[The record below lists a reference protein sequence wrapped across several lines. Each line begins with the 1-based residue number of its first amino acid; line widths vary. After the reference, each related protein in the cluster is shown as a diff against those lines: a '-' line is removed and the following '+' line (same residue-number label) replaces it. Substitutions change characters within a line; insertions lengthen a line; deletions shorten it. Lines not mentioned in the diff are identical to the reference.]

1 MQPTVALGMSLLPFQ
16 TTWGMELYSPRK
28 SIFEL
33 VIIQKISGGSW
44 LIGRSYFPAN
54 QKWPLEFIDLIE
66 LSSSFQN
73 CLNID
78 EGSFIFIRFF
88 VRSRQNCWSTCNTIL
103 EMRRIYRNQ
112 HYMDHRVN
120 RHAASFQNYLN
131 IAEDSFIFIRFF
143 VRSRQNCWSTWNT
156 ILEWDEYI
164 QYWIIWKFISL
175 ESNITACTRISS
187 KIAILAVSP
196 PLSRV

>member
-88 VRSRQNCWSTCNTIL
+88 VRSRQNCWSTCNTIP
-103 EMRRIYRNQ
+103 
-112 HYMDHRVN
+112 
-120 RHAASFQNYLN
+120 
-131 IAEDSFIFIRFF
+131 
-143 VRSRQNCWSTWNT
+143 
-156 ILEWDEYI
+156 EWDEFI
-164 QYWIIWKFISL
+164 VINITWIIELIELIVTRQVFKIIWTLMRILLYLSDFSL
-175 ESNITACTRISS
+175 DLDKIADRRETPSSNETNISNIGSFEN
-187 KIAILAVSP
+187 
-196 PLSRV
+196 LSHWNPI